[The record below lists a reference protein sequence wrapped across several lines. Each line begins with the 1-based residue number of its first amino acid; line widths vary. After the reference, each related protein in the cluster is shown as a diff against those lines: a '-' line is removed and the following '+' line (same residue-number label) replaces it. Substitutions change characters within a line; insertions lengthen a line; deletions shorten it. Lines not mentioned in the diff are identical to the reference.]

1 MIARMLGYVGLFWT
15 VVVIA
20 AVLLGG
26 CAAAPTGGRGGAWC
40 EIERPLRF
48 SEATI
53 SAMTKDELEVAV
65 AHNEHGETECG
76 WKPARTTR

>member
-1 MIARMLGYVGLFWT
+1 MIARMLSYVGLFWT

-40 EIERPLRF
+40 EIEKPLRL

-53 SAMTKDELEVAV
+53 VTMTKPELEIAV
-65 AHNEHGETECG
+65 AHNEHGAAECG
-76 WKPARTTR
+76 WAPARTSK